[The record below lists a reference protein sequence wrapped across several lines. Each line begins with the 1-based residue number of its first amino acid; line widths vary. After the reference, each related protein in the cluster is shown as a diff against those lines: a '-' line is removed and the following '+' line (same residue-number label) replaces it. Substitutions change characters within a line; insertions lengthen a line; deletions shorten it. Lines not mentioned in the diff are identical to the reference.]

1 MKNKLSIP
9 YLILIINVLFLGC
22 GPEKKENKNK
32 PVSSALSL
40 HVGDEKYF
48 MIDTKESVVAWK
60 GFSLNGLNKHNG
72 YVYISKGELKIEK
85 GELKGGTVEID
96 MNTIE
101 DKDHER
107 DNKLVNHLK
116 SPDFFEI
123 GKFPFSS
130 IEITK
135 VTSINDVDKEIT
147 GNLTIKGITH
157 PVTFQ
162 IKMEVMGG
170 IVKASGKLIINR
182 TKWYIHY
189 KSGDLNDLLANNT
202 ISESIEFD
210 MKIVAK
216 K

>member
-32 PVSSALSL
+32 LGSSALSL

-72 YVYISKGELKIEK
+72 YVYISKGELKIEN
-85 GELKGGTVEID
+85 GELRGGIVEID

-101 DKDHER
+101 DKDHEH

-162 IKMEVMGG
+162 IKMEVMDG

-202 ISESIEFD
+202 ISESIEFEI
-210 MKIVAK
+210 KIVAK

>member
-1 MKNKLSIP
+1 
-9 YLILIINVLFLGC
+9 
-22 GPEKKENKNK
+22 
-32 PVSSALSL
+32 
-40 HVGDEKYF
+40 
-48 MIDTKESVVAWK
+48 
-60 GFSLNGLNKHNG
+60 
-72 YVYISKGELKIEK
+72 LKIEK